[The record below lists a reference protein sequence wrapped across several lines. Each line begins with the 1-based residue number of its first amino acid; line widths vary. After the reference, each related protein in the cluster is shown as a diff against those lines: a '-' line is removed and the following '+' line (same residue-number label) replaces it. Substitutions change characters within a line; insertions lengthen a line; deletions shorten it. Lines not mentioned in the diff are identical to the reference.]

1 MDRLEK
7 EKLEKRRQETSLKA
21 MYFNRFLLI
30 RYITA
35 GFFFVNLYWFFSLMM
50 SNTIWGIVP
59 AVNLVFITIAAFE
72 QSAMVSSPI
81 DNAKKTI
88 LAYKEILI
96 VNILLIL
103 ALVTPLFKDL
113 FPFLTIGIKSHC
125 LVLGIIIIG
134 IIFCSISLKRLDKI
148 KNCTDK
154 QFKYVKKYEQA
165 IK

>member
-7 EKLEKRRQETSLKA
+7 ERIEKRRQQTSLKT

-35 GFFFVNLYWFFSLMM
+35 SFFFVNLYWFFSLII
-50 SNTIWGIVP
+50 SNTIWSLVP
-59 AVNLVFITIAAFE
+59 GVNLVFITIATFE
-72 QSAMVSSPI
+72 QCVMVSSPI
-81 DNAKKTI
+81 DNANKTI
-88 LAYKEILI
+88 IAYKEILI

-103 ALVTPLFKDL
+103 ASVTPLFNCL
-113 FPFLTIGIKSHC
+113 FPFLIISTKSYY
-125 LVLGIIIIG
+125 LILGIIIIG
-134 IIFCSISLKRLDKI
+134 IIFCSISLKRLEKI

>member
-7 EKLEKRRQETSLKA
+7 ERIEKRRQQTSLKT

-35 GFFFVNLYWFFSLMM
+35 SFFFVNLYWFFSLII
-50 SNTIWGIVP
+50 SNTIWSLVP
-59 AVNLVFITIAAFE
+59 GVNLVFITIATFE
-72 QSAMVSSPI
+72 QCVMVSSPI

-88 LAYKEILI
+88 IAYKEILI

-103 ALVTPLFKDL
+103 ASVTPLFNCL
-113 FPFLTIGIKSHC
+113 FPFLIISTKSYY
-125 LVLGIIIIG
+125 LILGIIIIG
-134 IIFCSISLKRLDKI
+134 IIFCSISLKRLEKI

>member
-1 MDRLEK
+1 
-7 EKLEKRRQETSLKA
+7 

-35 GFFFVNLYWFFSLMM
+35 SFFFVNLYWFFSLII
-50 SNTIWGIVP
+50 SNTIWSLVP
-59 AVNLVFITIAAFE
+59 GVNLVFITIATFE
-72 QSAMVSSPI
+72 QCVMVSSPI

-88 LAYKEILI
+88 IAYKEILI

-103 ALVTPLFKDL
+103 ASVTPLFNCL
-113 FPFLTIGIKSHC
+113 FPFLIISTKSYY
-125 LVLGIIIIG
+125 LILGIIIIG
-134 IIFCSISLKRLDKI
+134 IIFCSISLKRLEKI

>member
-7 EKLEKRRQETSLKA
+7 ERIEKRRQQTSLKT

-35 GFFFVNLYWFFSLMM
+35 SFFFVNLYWFFSLII
-50 SNTIWGIVP
+50 SNTIWSLVP
-59 AVNLVFITIAAFE
+59 GVNLVFITIATFE
-72 QSAMVSSPI
+72 QCVMVSSPI

-88 LAYKEILI
+88 IAYKEILI

-103 ALVTPLFKDL
+103 ASVTPLFNCL
-113 FPFLTIGIKSHC
+113 FPFLIISTKSYY
-125 LVLGIIIIG
+125 LILGIIIIG
-134 IIFCSISLKRLDKI
+134 IIFCSISLKRLEKI

-154 QFKYVKKYEQA
+154 QFKYVKKYKQA

>member
-1 MDRLEK
+1 MDSLEK
-7 EKLEKRRQETSLKA
+7 ERIEKRRQQTSLKT

-35 GFFFVNLYWFFSLMM
+35 SFFFVNLYWFFSLII
-50 SNTIWGIVP
+50 SNTIWSLVP
-59 AVNLVFITIAAFE
+59 GVNLVFITIATFE
-72 QSAMVSSPI
+72 QCVMVSSPI

-88 LAYKEILI
+88 IAYKEILI

-103 ALVTPLFKDL
+103 ASVTPLFNCL
-113 FPFLTIGIKSHC
+113 FPFLIISTKSYY
-125 LVLGIIIIG
+125 LILGIIIIG
-134 IIFCSISLKRLDKI
+134 IIFCSISLKRLEKI